1 MRRSLISCLMTVAGA
16 ALAVAPQATAQQT
29 QLLFVENT
37 RGGNVS
43 VIDDATGKVVGTIDI
58 GLSPDDIVPSPD
70 GKTLYLSRIIR
81 RPQGRPAAPGEALG
95 EMVAIDPKSQ
105 TVSWRVNLTGSP
117 NHL

>member
-1 MRRSLISCLMTVAGA
+1 MRRLLIWSGILGLVVA
-16 ALAVAPQATAQQT
+16 AVPLQAQQT

-43 VIDDATGKVVGTIDI
+43 VIDDATAKIVGTIDV

-81 RPQGRPAAPGEALG
+81 RPQGRPAAPGEPLG
-95 EMVAIDPKSQ
+95 EMVAIDP
-105 TVSWRVNLTGSP
+105 
-117 NHL
+117 